1 MSLNAVSTLVLACSD
16 MIEEDASAFL
26 DLFDKIPFGLLMAM
40 ANELR
45 GIVHQ
50 GHALAGML
58 YLVARRSASLTG
70 QEATRCVQTAARIS
84 EAAKGRQMSSRAPT
98 LRPGEDR
105 AWPMALGDESQTPS
119 RTFRVVAKGKL
130 EISPRTWLNSVC
142 GWRRKPRATPMTPSF
157 QRGLPSL
164 GGSEP
169 SCDRR
174 ALPFAQCQNDSSLP
188 RIAPAPETLHE
199 CGLTAILIADG

>member
-1 MSLNAVSTLVLACSD
+1 MHTTDMLEDARALCAEFEIEIVGKSRYPEPGQTRAIVSIARIIRRHGQAHARMMLTVLTECKGNNALIDEMSLNAVSTLVLACSD

-130 EISPRTWLNSVC
+130 RSHP
-142 GWRRKPRATPMTPSF
+142 GH
-157 QRGLPSL
+157 G
-164 GGSEP
+164 
-169 SCDRR
+169 
-174 ALPFAQCQNDSSLP
+174 
-188 RIAPAPETLHE
+188 
-199 CGLTAILIADG
+199 